1 MLFAQIEALDVVRK
15 ASQAEIA
22 ALSGTYTI
30 GRFYEVIGTNQLR
43 RALSPTQ
50 LSEPI
55 VFGTAD
61 VDALSMRVTALET
74 NSVTKEVFEANKQ
87 AMDAVIGSKFAI
99 ADFTNYQGVV
109 VNSLNNKLG
118 KTEKAV
124 DSTLFDG
131 HTYTELQAAYTAAD
145 AAQYNLIMQAVA
157 QNVGNVFSIDFAG
170 GQVIDASKLDIAA
183 GQSYANLPNHKY
195 MFVLNGTA
203 GAKANMINYA
213 GLDATPQHEGTN
225 NDHYIVTVV
234 NGAVTSIARRNDTT
248 SDALIATNAVMTAQG
263 QKILTL
269 EQTTGE
275 NGVTKVGNKYILGGT
290 ITQDTTF
297 VGQKFVN
304 FKNTLLADDLRLR
317 DIDTGVVWRVAIQS
331 GKWVYGIAPIPN

>member
-131 HTYTELQAAYTAAD
+131 HTASS
-145 AAQYNLIMQAVA
+145 VH
-157 QNVGNVFSIDFAG
+157 G
-170 GQVIDASKLDIAA
+170 G
-183 GQSYANLPNHKY
+183 GC
-195 MFVLNGTA
+195 
-203 GAKANMINYA
+203 GAI
-213 GLDATPQHEGTN
+213 
-225 NDHYIVTVV
+225 
-234 NGAVTSIARRNDTT
+234 
-248 SDALIATNAVMTAQG
+248 
-263 QKILTL
+263 
-269 EQTTGE
+269 
-275 NGVTKVGNKYILGGT
+275 
-290 ITQDTTF
+290 
-297 VGQKFVN
+297 
-304 FKNTLLADDLRLR
+304 
-317 DIDTGVVWRVAIQS
+317 
-331 GKWVYGIAPIPN
+331 